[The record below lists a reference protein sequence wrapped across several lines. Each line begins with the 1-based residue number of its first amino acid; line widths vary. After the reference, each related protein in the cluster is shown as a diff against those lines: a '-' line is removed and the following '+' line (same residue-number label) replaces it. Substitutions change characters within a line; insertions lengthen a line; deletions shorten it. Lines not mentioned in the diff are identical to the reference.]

1 MVERSITS
9 GWQTIGHERVVS
21 KLTNHILS
29 GQLRHSYLFSGPPS
43 IGKNTLANDF
53 AKAICCIDNLG
64 DPCGL
69 CRPCKL
75 ISASKHPDVVEISP
89 RVSGKAIVQ
98 KKLSVDEIRNTIYR
112 FTLNPVELNRRIAII
127 NNFETAG
134 RMASDALLKTLEEPP
149 GDSIFIISTNQ
160 ESSVADTI
168 LSRCVVFNLSPTPF
182 PVVEQALIKVWGA
195 TEQEAHFLARV
206 SGGRIGWAIK
216 LLTDN
221 KALERR
227 SQKLV
232 EMFELLSFSRVRR
245 FAYVDDL
252 RKDRQQAVT
261 TLALWE
267 GLWRDVMIT
276 SVDTNGTEIS
286 NIDYKTEIHE
296 VASQI
301 DITNI
306 VKTLSAIHKTQRALH
321 KNANAR
327 LALEVLMLQIPLVR
341 HVN

>member
-1 MVERSITS
+1 
-9 GWQTIGHERVVS
+9 
-21 KLTNHILS
+21 
-29 GQLRHSYLFSGPPS
+29 
-43 IGKNTLANDF
+43 
-53 AKAICCIDNLG
+53 
-64 DPCGL
+64 
-69 CRPCKL
+69 
-75 ISASKHPDVVEISP
+75 
-89 RVSGKAIVQ
+89 
-98 KKLSVDEIRNTIYR
+98 
-112 FTLNPVELNRRIAII
+112 
-127 NNFETAG
+127 
-134 RMASDALLKTLEEPP
+134 
-149 GDSIFIISTNQ
+149 
-160 ESSVADTI
+160 
-168 LSRCVVFNLSPTPF
+168 
-182 PVVEQALIKVWGA
+182 
-195 TEQEAHFLARV
+195 
-206 SGGRIGWAIK
+206 
-216 LLTDN
+216 
-221 KALERR
+221 
-227 SQKLV
+227 
-232 EMFELLSFSRVRR
+232 MFELLSFSRVRR